1 MCWFALLLS
10 VPYCLLLLVIYKHLR
25 GIKPF
30 ESAGLPG
37 VSVSV
42 VTACRNEAE
51 NIQDLLSDIADQ
63 NYPPDKYEVIIID
76 DNSTDNTF
84 RTASEYTGIKNLATI
99 RNKGR
104 GKKEAIKTG
113 VSRASG
119 ELIIATDGDCR
130 AGPEWIS
137 SIAQFYDKYKP
148 DLIICPVTI
157 EAGQGFVRIFQ
168 ELEFLS
174 LQGITAGT
182 AAAGFST
189 MCNGANMAFTRKIY
203 TCHAG
208 NLHPEID
215 SGDDIF
221 LLHSIKKDKNAK
233 IRWLESHKA
242 LVTASPADTIRA
254 FLIQR
259 KRWISKSR
267 AYRDIFTIILAAV
280 TFAITVAQA
289 GTLILAII
297 NYRYALLF
305 LMVFLL
311 KSVPDF
317 LILRNTTRR
326 YGREP
331 LMKWFLPSQI
341 IYPFYVFSVALLAAA
356 GGKKPAG

>member
-1 MCWFALLLS
+1 
-10 VPYCLLLLVIYKHLR
+10 VIYKHLR

-148 DLIICPVTI
+148 DL
-157 EAGQGFVRIFQ
+157 
-168 ELEFLS
+168 
-174 LQGITAGT
+174 
-182 AAAGFST
+182 
-189 MCNGANMAFTRKIY
+189 
-203 TCHAG
+203 
-208 NLHPEID
+208 
-215 SGDDIF
+215 
-221 LLHSIKKDKNAK
+221 
-233 IRWLESHKA
+233 
-242 LVTASPADTIRA
+242 
-254 FLIQR
+254 
-259 KRWISKSR
+259 
-267 AYRDIFTIILAAV
+267 
-280 TFAITVAQA
+280 
-289 GTLILAII
+289 
-297 NYRYALLF
+297 
-305 LMVFLL
+305 
-311 KSVPDF
+311 
-317 LILRNTTRR
+317 
-326 YGREP
+326 
-331 LMKWFLPSQI
+331 
-341 IYPFYVFSVALLAAA
+341 
-356 GGKKPAG
+356 